1 MDKKSNN
8 VAIVKKNL
16 YGEKALVIFLLIIL
30 FTVCAINSDLWQGVV
45 TAKYFYFA
53 CVIAIS
59 VAGVAIWYIRRQL
72 QLFVIRFTDVSVAIF
87 FIYVVIHQFMN
98 SGIFGVQWYLFLLM
112 FPLYFL
118 VRTFNMQHFS
128 GVLLTHCL
136 ILLSLIESVWGI
148 LQCYSLIPSYHPLF
162 PVNGSLFNPG
172 TYSGFI
178 AIGIPLIFSRIL
190 SNHVG
195 KSERIFCVTIL
206 SLAFW
211 AMLLAGSRSAW
222 LSTIV
227 GCAILLWYR

>member
-118 VRTFNMQHFS
+118 VRTFNMQHA
-128 GVLLTHCL
+128 T
-136 ILLSLIESVWGI
+136 
-148 LQCYSLIPSYHPLF
+148 LF
-162 PVNGSLFNPG
+162 RCIADALFN
-172 TYSGFI
+172 TVV
-178 AIGIPLIFSRIL
+178 LDRIRL
-190 SNHVG
+190 GHSSV
-195 KSERIFCVTIL
+195 L
-206 SLAFW
+206 QPD
-211 AMLLAGSRSAW
+211 
-222 LSTIV
+222 TIV
-227 GCAILLWYR
+227 SSSISC